1 MNYRSNFHWEGDMI
15 AGVRVIIVG
24 FNTGE
29 DVWGKFLKD
38 YAPTDW

>member
-1 MNYRSNFHWEGDMI
+1 MI
-15 AGVRVIIVG
+15 AGVRAIIAG

-29 DVWGKFLKD
+29 DVLEKFLKD